1 MTPAYQR
8 LETELRRLLDALK
21 GVFTGTQC
29 EAVEEFLRAGE
40 YGVAFETLC
49 GIAVEEHHA
58 IPIELRPAIRSLAQ
72 EMGITPDWWEPI
84 V

>member
-1 MTPAYQR
+1 VIPDYQN
-8 LETELRRLLDALK
+8 LETELRRILDALK
-21 GVFTGTQC
+21 GVFTGSQC
-29 EAVEEFLRAGE
+29 EEVESFLRAGE

-58 IPIELRPAIRSLAQ
+58 IPIELRPVIRSLAQ
-72 EMGITPDWWEPI
+72 EMGIDPDCWEAI